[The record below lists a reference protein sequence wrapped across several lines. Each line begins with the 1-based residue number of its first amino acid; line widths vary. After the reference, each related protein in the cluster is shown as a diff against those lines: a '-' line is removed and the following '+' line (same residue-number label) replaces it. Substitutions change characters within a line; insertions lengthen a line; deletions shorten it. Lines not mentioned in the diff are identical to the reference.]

1 MKTPIPNVHFPMIE
15 SGRIQIR
22 GDRGKIK
29 LLIKNILF
37 LESEINYT
45 IIYTTDGKKY
55 LSAYTLGIYETLLTS
70 KAEFVRTHRDTLVN
84 MNHAEKVEL
93 HNDRRGMI
101 KLNTGKHIQVS
112 RRKMPLVI
120 QRNHELMRA

>member
-15 SGRIQIR
+15 SGRIQLR

-29 LLIKNILF
+29 LPLKNILF

-45 IIYTTDGKKY
+45 LIYTTDGKKY

-70 KAEFVRTHRDTLVN
+70 KAEFIRTHRDTLVN
-84 MNHAEKVEL
+84 MNYAEEIEL
-93 HNDRRGMI
+93 QDNRRGII
-101 KLNTGKHIQVS
+101 KMNSGRKIQVS

>member
-15 SGRIQIR
+15 SGRLQLR

-29 LLIKNILF
+29 LPLKNILF

-45 IIYTTDGKKY
+45 LIYTTDGKKY

-70 KAEFVRTHRDTLVN
+70 KAEFIRTHRDTLVN
-84 MNHAEKVEL
+84 MNYAKEIEL
-93 HNDRRGMI
+93 QSNRRGMI
-101 KLNTGKHIQVS
+101 KMNSGRKIQVS

-120 QRNHELMRA
+120 QRNNQLMRA